1 MLSEAG
7 KFSPVPFTR
16 NYRRNPLT
24 SLTVSLHIFEDVDAI
39 LLTHRHFDHWD
50 TKSISILNKETL
62 VFCSPRDQSF
72 VQKAGFKKIIAIN
85 DYYEWEGIQMRRI
98 EGPHAPGITGKILG
112 TDLLLI
118 KSL

>member
-7 KFSPVPFTR
+7 KLSPVPFTR

-62 VFCSPRDQSF
+62 VFCSLWT
-72 VQKAGFKKIIAIN
+72 KALFKKL
-85 DYYEWEGIQMRRI
+85 DSR
-98 EGPHAPGITGKILG
+98 K
-112 TDLLLI
+112 
-118 KSL
+118 